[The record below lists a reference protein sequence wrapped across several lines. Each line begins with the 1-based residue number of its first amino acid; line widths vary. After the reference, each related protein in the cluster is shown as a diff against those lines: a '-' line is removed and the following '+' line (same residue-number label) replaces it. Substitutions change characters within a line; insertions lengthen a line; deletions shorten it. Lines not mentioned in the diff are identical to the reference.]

1 MIFFLRMIV
10 ILELRFIIKLQCNV
24 LLLVDYAN
32 WKSPEHYIGWWI
44 LTSTTLVDYY
54 VMTNDI

>member
-1 MIFFLRMIV
+1 MIV
-10 ILELRFIIKLQCNV
+10 ILELRFIIRLQCNV